1 MKLITLLTDF
11 SDNDG
16 YPAIMKGVI
25 LGIAPD
31 ARIVDL
37 SHAIPPQDIR
47 FAALLLGRSAPYFP
61 PNTTHLCVVDPG
73 VGTDRRGI
81 VARLGS
87 RFFIGPDNGLM
98 TLLYRQALQEQ
109 ADIEIFALENP
120 AYQLSPV
127 SRTFHGRDIFAPAAA
142 HLVNG
147 VPLSAFGS
155 PVNDPVLLDFPLPGK
170 TADGWLGEV
179 ISIDAFGNLACNLE
193 ATHVANPGI
202 AQIRI
207 KDCTINGLSLAF
219 ADRQPG
225 ELCALLD
232 SFGQLSICVV
242 NGSAAELLDT
252 GVGEPVRLID

>member
-11 SDNDG
+11 SDKDG
-16 YPAIMKGVI
+16 YPAVMKGVI

-31 ARIVDL
+31 ARMLDL
-37 SHAIPPQDIR
+37 SHAIAPQGIR
-47 FAALLLGRSAPYFP
+47 QAALLLGRSAPFFP
-61 PNTTHLCVVDPG
+61 PGAAHLCVVDPG

-98 TLLYRQALQEQ
+98 TLLYRQAAQEQ
-109 ADIEIFALENP
+109 ADIEIFTLENP
-120 AYQLSPV
+120 AYQLAPL

-147 VPLSAFGS
+147 VSLSDFGS
-155 PVNDPVLLDFPLPGK
+155 SVSDPVLLDLTLPEK

-179 ISIDAFGNLACNLE
+179 ISVDAFGNLACNFD
-193 ATHVANPGI
+193 AAHVTRPEQ

-207 KDCTINGLSLAF
+207 KDHMINGLSQAF
-219 ADRQPG
+219 ADHQPG
-225 ELCALLD
+225 ELGALLD

-242 NGSAAELLDT
+242 NGSAAEVLDA
-252 GVGEPVRLID
+252 GVGEPVRLIE

>member
-11 SDNDG
+11 SDKDG
-16 YPAIMKGVI
+16 YPAVMKGVI

-31 ARIVDL
+31 AQIINL
-37 SHAIPPQDIR
+37 SHAIAPQDILQ
-47 FAALLLGRSAPYFP
+47 AGLLLVRSAPYFP
-61 PNTTHLCVVDPG
+61 SGATHLCVVDPG

-98 TLLYRQALQEQ
+98 TLLYRQAVQEQ
-109 ADIEIFALENP
+109 ADIEIFTLENP
-120 AYQLSPV
+120 AYQLAPV

-147 VPLSAFGS
+147 VPLSAFGR
-155 PVNDPVLLDFPLPGK
+155 PVNDPVLLDLPLPKK
-170 TADGWLGEV
+170 TVDGWQGEV
-179 ISIDAFGNLACNLE
+179 VSIDAFGNLACNLD
-193 ATHVANPGI
+193 AAHVPHPEQ

-207 KDCTINGLSLAF
+207 KDRTINGLSLSF
-219 ADRQPG
+219 ADHRAG

-232 SFGQLSICVV
+232 SFGQLSICIV
-242 NGSAAELLDT
+242 NGSAAELLDA
-252 GVGEPVRLID
+252 GVGEPVRLIE